1 MKKESCLETWE
12 EAIFAEK
19 NGADRIELCADLA
32 NDGLTPDKELIKK
45 VFENVDIPV
54 RVMIRPR
61 AGDFFY
67 SKGELEQ
74 MKRTILFCKKMKV
87 EGVVFGLL
95 NENKTVD
102 IENTKL
108 LADLAYPLKVT
119 FHKAIDATPDIYE
132 AVELISKIKSI
143 SSVLTSG
150 GKPTAREG
158 SIVLK
163 NLVEQFDSKLD
174 IISAGKVAT
183 SNIDEIHQLI
193 GGRWYHGRKIVD
205 LF

>member
-1 MKKESCLETWE
+1 MKKESCLETID

-32 NDGLTPDKELIKK
+32 NDGLTPKEGLIKK
-45 VFENVDIPV
+45 ILEKVNIPV

-67 SKGELEQ
+67 SKSEIEQ
-74 MKRTILFCKKMKV
+74 MKRSILFCKKMKV
-87 EGVVFGLL
+87 EGVVFGIL
-95 NENKTVD
+95 NENKTID
-102 IENTKL
+102 IEKAEI
-108 LADLAYPLKVT
+108 LANLAFPLKVT
-119 FHKAIDATPDIYE
+119 FHKAIDVTPNIFE
-132 AVELISKIKSI
+132 AIESLSKIKTI

-150 GKPTAREG
+150 GKPTAKEG

-163 NLVEQFDSKLD
+163 KLVEQFDVKLD
-174 IISAGKVAT
+174 IISAGKVKT

-193 GGRWYHGRKIVD
+193 RGRWYHGRKIVD